1 MQQRSNLFIE
11 KKHRK
16 HKDKDAPKRPMSAFF
31 CYQKARR
38 EALKKE
44 QPKLSNTEIVSVYT
58 DSSNYA

>member
-44 QPKLSNTEIVSVYT
+44 QPKLSNTEIVSVY
-58 DSSNYA
+58 

>member
-1 MQQRSNLFIE
+1 MKQRSNLFIEKKE

-44 QPKLSNTEIVSVYT
+44 QPKLSNTEIVSVY
-58 DSSNYA
+58 